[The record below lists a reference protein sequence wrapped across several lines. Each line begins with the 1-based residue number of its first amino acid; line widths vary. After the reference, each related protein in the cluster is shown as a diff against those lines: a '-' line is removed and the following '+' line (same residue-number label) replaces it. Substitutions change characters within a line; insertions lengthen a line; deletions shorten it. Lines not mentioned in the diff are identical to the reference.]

1 MVFVS
6 YFNLPYFSG
15 FALLITATLL
25 HRRQAVFKLAHDP
38 LAPFAASRTPAG
50 LYARSRWLGGDPR
63 LGRDMARAVA
73 ALRKGQRADGSWG
86 PSPLIT
92 LRRLFGLHL
101 TQRDP
106 GPAVERGLDW
116 LWQQAMAPAAPASPT
131 AREMYGLPLAPSR
144 GDALWPAAALFL
156 ATIFGREQEPRV
168 IGGLRYL
175 EERMAGG
182 DALGWA
188 ARSNLLRAL
197 AVHPEFGRG
206 RGVKAFLEQL
216 LEVIAGQ
223 EAWPRGLPF
232 HQVFNALAH
241 IPGRRASGLLR
252 PLLPGLAAAQ
262 ARDGWW
268 GRTDREFKSFL
279 LVHALKNLGLLPR

>member
-1 MVFVS
+1 MS
-6 YFNLPYFSG
+6 TPPHS
-15 FALLITATLL
+15 T
-25 HRRQAVFKLAHDP
+25 RRQAVFKLAHDP

-73 ALRKGQRADGSWG
+73 ALGKGQRADGSWG
-86 PSPLIT
+86 GSPLIT

-106 GPAVERGLDW
+106 DPAVERGLDL
-116 LWQQAMAPAAPASPT
+116 LWGWAMAPAAPATPT
-131 AREMYGLPLAPSR
+131 ARELHGLPFTPSR

-168 IGGLRYL
+168 IEGLRHL
-175 EERMAGG
+175 EKCLMGG
-182 DALGWA
+182 DDLGWA

-197 AVHPEFGRG
+197 AVHPEFCRG
-206 RGVKAFLEQL
+206 RGVKVFFEQL
-216 LEVIAGQ
+216 LEVIPEQGP
-223 EAWPRGLPF
+223 WPRGLPF
-232 HQVFNALAH
+232 HQVVNALAH
-241 IPGRRASGLLR
+241 LPGRRASGLLR